1 MPKFV
6 RFLYLAFCV
15 PCGGTVLFQQIYEQ
29 HDIAF
34 PCAVCGGVSGYAFG
48 LRAVFTDEK
57 VGAWWSRG
65 KRWREKVKI
74 EDGGNVPGNRM
85 YEEIR
90 IRCGNIGF
98 LFFWKI

>member
-1 MPKFV
+1 M
-6 RFLYLAFCV
+6 
-15 PCGGTVLFQQIYEQ
+15 FQQIYEQ
-29 HDIAF
+29 YGTSFSGAM
-34 PCAVCGGVSGYAFG
+34 CGGVSDYVFV
-48 LRAVFTDEK
+48 LRAVFPDEK
-57 VGAWWSRG
+57 VGVRRSRE

-90 IRCGNIGF
+90 IRCGNIWF